1 MMQVSLTLLRA
12 FEAAARTGSF
22 NDAAAELHL
31 SASAVSHAIRK
42 LENTLAVILFE
53 RDGRKIRLSSDGKTL
68 LRYVGSAFDDIRR
81 GIEFVSARGP
91 KVLRVHSAPSF
102 AAQWLTPRL
111 SRFLAAHPDVDIRL
125 SASVD
130 YTRFSTDEFD
140 VDIVYGRP
148 QVEGTVVIPLGEETI
163 TPLCSAKLASLIQR
177 PEDLFR
183 HALIDSDN
191 KQVRWPDWF
200 AANGLSAPLTRNMRF
215 DRSFLAISAA
225 ANGLGVAL
233 ESTRLAESEI
243 ASGRLVPVL
252 AGKSIDVRYVGH
264 YLVFPHVAVRRQTL
278 RAFTDWLTEELG
290 LATMD
295 RK

>member
-1 MMQVSLTLLRA
+1 MLPNLSFLRA
-12 FEAAARTGSF
+12 FEAAARNGSF
-22 NDAAAELHL
+22 QEAARELHL
-31 SASAVSHAIRK
+31 SPSAVSHAIRK
-42 LENTLAVILFE
+42 LETNLAVTLFE
-53 RDGRKIRLSSDGKTL
+53 RDGRKIRLSSDGTAL

-81 GIEFVSARGP
+81 GVEFVSTHGP

-111 SRFLAAHPDVDIRL
+111 RHFLAANPDVDIRL

-163 TPLCSAKLASLIQR
+163 TPLCAPKLASLIRR

-200 AANGLSAPLTRNMRF
+200 AANGLSVPPTRNMRF

-243 ASGRLVPVL
+243 ASGRLIAVL
-252 AGKSIDVRYVGH
+252 AGQSMDVRYVGH
-264 YLVFPHVAVRRQTL
+264 YLVFPRVAVRRQTL
-278 RAFTDWLTEELG
+278 RAFIDWLTQELG
-290 LATMD
+290 LASID
-295 RK
+295 RD

>member
-1 MMQVSLTLLRA
+1 MQVSLTLLRA

-22 NDAAAELHL
+22 NVAAAELHL

-42 LENTLAVILFE
+42 LETTLAVNLFE
-53 RDGRKIRLSSDGKTL
+53 RDGRKMRLSSDGKAL
-68 LRYVGSAFDDIRR
+68 LRYVGSAFDDIKR

-91 KVLRVHSAPSF
+91 KALRVHSAPSF

-111 SRFLAAHPDVDIRL
+111 SRFLAVHPDVDIRL

-163 TPLCSAKLASLIQR
+163 TPLCAAKLASLIHR

-183 HALIDSDN
+183 LALIDSDN

-252 AGKSIDVRYVGH
+252 AGQSVDIRYVGH
-264 YLVFPHVAVRRQTL
+264 YLVFPRVAVRRQTL
-278 RAFTDWLTEELG
+278 NAFTDWLTQELG
-290 LATMD
+290 LARMD
-295 RK
+295 QN

>member
-1 MMQVSLTLLRA
+1 MQVSLTLLRA

-22 NDAAAELHL
+22 NVAAAELHL

-42 LENTLAVILFE
+42 LEITLAVNLFE
-53 RDGRKIRLSSDGKTL
+53 RDGRKMRLSSDGKAL

-91 KVLRVHSAPSF
+91 KALRVHSAPSF

-163 TPLCSAKLASLIQR
+163 TPLCAARLASLIHR

-183 HALIDSDN
+183 LALIDSDN

-243 ASGRLVPVL
+243 ASGRLVPIL
-252 AGKSIDVRYVGH
+252 AGRSVDVRYVGH
-264 YLVFPHVAVRRQTL
+264 YLVFPRIAVRRLTL
-278 RAFTDWLTEELG
+278 RAFIDWLTQELG
-290 LATMD
+290 LASID
-295 RK
+295 QH

>member
-1 MMQVSLTLLRA
+1 MQVSLTLLRA

-22 NDAAAELHL
+22 NVAAAELHL

-42 LENTLAVILFE
+42 LEITLAVNLFE
-53 RDGRKIRLSSDGKTL
+53 RDGRKMRLSSDGKAL

-91 KVLRVHSAPSF
+91 KALRVHSAPSF

-163 TPLCSAKLASLIQR
+163 TPLCAARLASLIHR

-183 HALIDSDN
+183 LALIDSDN

-252 AGKSIDVRYVGH
+252 VGQSVDIRYVGH
-264 YLVFPHVAVRRQTL
+264 YLVFPRVAVRRQTL
-278 RAFTDWLTEELG
+278 KAFTDWLTQELG
-290 LATMD
+290 LARMD
-295 RK
+295 QN

>member
-1 MMQVSLTLLRA
+1 MQVSLTLLRA

-22 NDAAAELHL
+22 NVAAAELHL

-42 LENTLAVILFE
+42 LETTLAVTLFE
-53 RDGRKIRLSSDGKTL
+53 RDGRKIRLSSDGNTL

-81 GIEFVSARGP
+81 GLEFVSTRGP

-111 SRFLAAHPDVDIRL
+111 REFLAANPDVDIRL

-163 TPLCSAKLASLIQR
+163 TPLCVPKLVSLIRR

-200 AANGLSAPLTRNMRF
+200 AANGLNTPPTRNMRF

-243 ASGRLVPVL
+243 ASGRLIPVL
-252 AGKSIDVRYVGH
+252 AGQSKDVRYVGH
-264 YLVFPHVAVRRQTL
+264 YLVYPRVAVKQQTL
-278 RAFTDWLTEELG
+278 RAFIDWLTHELG
-290 LATMD
+290 LANIDTN
-295 RK
+295 